1 MMYRVPGRVAS
12 DKIRRAMARRYRPRV
27 VQQKS
32 DVGTLSVCF
41 DDFPRTAW
49 TEGGR
54 ILRDHGVR
62 ATFYVCGRL
71 CGSIWDGQ
79 AMFEAHDLPAIHEE
93 GHELAC
99 QTFQHV
105 SCLRVGRSELESSV
119 SDNQRFVREHVGD
132 VRLRSFAY
140 PYGDAS
146 VTSKRFLV
154 GRFACVRGVDAG
166 INAGTLDIGQLKAV
180 GLEVGKRPFEAVHE
194 LVMRAAE
201 RRAWIVVYTHDVQ
214 PSPTHFG
221 CRPDDLDRLLRVAK
235 AAGLRI
241 LPVDSALQA
250 VTSAGP

>member
-1 MMYRVPGRVAS
+1 MHRVPVGIAS
-12 DKIRRAMARRYRPRV
+12 DKIRRAIARAYRPRV
-27 VQQKS
+27 VQQKNA
-32 DVGTLSVCF
+32 VGTLSVCF
-41 DDFPRTAW
+41 DDFPRSAW

-62 ATFYVCGRL
+62 GTFYVCGRL
-71 CGSIWDGQ
+71 CGSTWDGQ
-79 AMFEAHDLPAIHEE
+79 TMFEADDLSAIHEE

-105 SCLRVGRSELESSV
+105 SCLRATRSELESSICN
-119 SDNQRFVREHVGD
+119 NQAFVREHVGD
-132 VRLRSFAY
+132 VRLHSFAY

-154 GRFACVRGVDAG
+154 GRFASVRGVDAG

-180 GLEVGKRPFEAVHE
+180 GLEVGKRSFETVQE
-194 LVMRAAE
+194 WVMRAAA

-214 PSPTHFG
+214 ASPSQWG
-221 CRPDDLDRLLRVAK
+221 CRPEDLDRLLRAAK

-241 LPVDSALQA
+241 LPVDAALQA

>member
-1 MMYRVPGRVAS
+1 MHLVPVGVAS
-12 DKIRRAMARRYRPRV
+12 DKIRRAIARAYRPRV
-27 VQQKS
+27 VQQTNA
-32 DVGTLSVCF
+32 VGTLSVCF

-54 ILRDHGVR
+54 ILRDHGVHG
-62 ATFYVCGRL
+62 TFYVCGRL
-71 CGSIWDGQ
+71 CGTTWDGQ
-79 AMFEAHDLPAIHEE
+79 AMFEADDLPAIHEE

-99 QTFQHV
+99 QTFQHM
-105 SCLRVGRSELESSV
+105 SCLRAGRSELETSV
-119 SDNQRFVREHVGD
+119 HTNQAFVREHVGD
-132 VRLRSFAY
+132 VKLRSFAY

-154 GRFACVRGVDAG
+154 GRFASVRGVDAG
-166 INAGTLDIGQLKAV
+166 VNAGTLDIGQLKAV
-180 GLEVGKRPFEAVHE
+180 GLEVGKRAFEEVE
-194 LVMRAAE
+194 EWVTRAAA

-214 PSPTHFG
+214 PSPSHYG
-221 CRPDDLDRLLRVAK
+221 CRPEDLDRLLRVAK